1 MKLIISLKSKSKEN
15 KIKKT
20 IEIIKTRET
29 KKVMEVRE
37 SDEVNSCM

>member
-1 MKLIISLKSKSKEN
+1 MKLINSLKSKSKEN
-15 KIKKT
+15 KIKKM

-29 KKVMEVRE
+29 KKVIEVRE